1 MLSAV
6 STRYAK
12 ALVDVVTEPGS
23 GIVPEK
29 AMDEL
34 RQVAALI
41 SGSEDLRNA
50 LLTPAVSPS
59 RKRAVIAKLT
69 APLAIHVKIRNFLYV
84 VIDHRRVHEIP
95 SIVEAFEV
103 LLDERLGFVRADV
116 SSAKPLTSAQQ
127 TALGV
132 QLTRMAGKK
141 AKLKFSTDP
150 ALVAGVVARVG
161 STVYD
166 GSVRGQ
172 LERLRTSLLG
182 LGS

>member
-6 STRYAK
+6 STRYAR

-23 GIVPEK
+23 NIEPQI
-29 AMDEL
+29 AMDQL
-34 RQVAALI
+34 RQVAALV
-41 SGSEDLRNA
+41 SASDDLRGA
-50 LLTPAVSPS
+50 LLSPAVSPS

-69 APLAIHVKIRNFLYV
+69 APLGIHVKIRNFLYV

-103 LLDERLGFVRADV
+103 LLDEHLGFVRADV
-116 SSAKPLTSAQQ
+116 SSARPLSDEQKSA
-127 TALGV
+127 LEV

-141 AKLKFSTDP
+141 AKLKFQTDP

-161 STVYD
+161 SKVYD
-166 GSVRGQ
+166 GSVKGQ
-172 LERLRTSLLG
+172 LERLRASLI
-182 LGS
+182 S